1 MAQGLLHQRTGRG
14 HAAFWSEWVL
24 KPLQRINSLR
34 ALRHAGAGAGVAVLA
49 LHAHAAVAA
58 GFAAP
63 TLTTPAATAG
73 GAGGLLRVSIALLVV
88 LAAVLGT
95 AWLARRVRGLTA
107 AGNGGLEIL
116 SQLPLG
122 ARERAVLIR
131 VGDRQLL
138 LGVGS
143 GGVRTLHVL
152 DAPGPSASASG
163 AAAIA
168 APPAR
173 PNFRDLLLRSLGK

>member
-1 MAQGLLHQRTGRG
+1 
-14 HAAFWSEWVL
+14 L
-24 KPLQRINSLR
+24 KRLQRINPPD
-34 ALRHAGAGAGVAVLA
+34 ALRRAFICACVLA
-49 LHAHAAVAA
+49 WHAVPVAA
-58 GFAAP
+58 AASFAAP
-63 TLTTPAATAG
+63 TTPTPAGTGG
-73 GAGGLLRVSIALLVV
+73 GAGGLLRVSVALLLV

-152 DAPGPSASASG
+152 DAAGSTAPGGGATSTSQ
-163 AAAIA
+163 AAA
-168 APPAR
+168 PAR
-173 PNFRDLLLRSLGK
+173 PSFRELLLRSLGK

>member
-1 MAQGLLHQRTGRG
+1 M
-14 HAAFWSEWVL
+14 
-24 KPLQRINSLR
+24 
-34 ALRHAGAGAGVAVLA
+34 LA
-49 LHAHAAVAA
+49 LHAHAAAA
-58 GFAAP
+58 ASFAAP
-63 TLTTPAATAG
+63 TMTTPTSTAS

-95 AWLARRVRGLTA
+95 AWLAKRLRGFSA

-152 DAPGPSASASG
+152 DSPAAGAGGGGAAPIASAS
-163 AAAIA
+163 
-168 APPAR
+168 AR
-173 PNFRDLLLRSLGK
+173 PNFRELLLRSLGK

>member
-1 MAQGLLHQRTGRG
+1 MTA
-14 HAAFWSEWVL
+14 
-24 KPLQRINSLR
+24 
-34 ALRHAGAGAGVAVLA
+34 
-49 LHAHAAVAA
+49 
-58 GFAAP
+58 
-63 TLTTPAATAG
+63 PAATAG
-73 GAGGLLRVSIALLVV
+73 GAGGLLRVSLALLVV

-95 AWLARRVRGLTA
+95 AWLARRVRGFTA

-116 SQLPLG
+116 SQLSLG

-152 DAPGPSASASG
+152 DAPRTSTASG
-163 AAAIA
+163 AGPGSGADAAA
-168 APPAR
+168 AMQSAPAR
-173 PNFRDLLLRSLGK
+173 PNFRELLLRSLGK

>member
-1 MAQGLLHQRTGRG
+1 MKGLKRIIARDGLRRTG
-14 HAAFWSEWVL
+14 ACA
-24 KPLQRINSLR
+24 
-34 ALRHAGAGAGVAVLA
+34 AVLA
-49 LHAHAAVAA
+49 LHASAAAAAA

-63 TLTTPAATAG
+63 TMPAPAG
-73 GAGGLLRVSIALLVV
+73 AASSAGGLLRVSVALLVV

-95 AWLARRVRGLTA
+95 AWFARRVRGLTA

-131 VGDRQLL
+131 VGERQLL

-152 DAPGPSASASG
+152 DAAGTGSAAG
-163 AAAIA
+163 APAAV
-168 APPAR
+168 PAR
-173 PNFRDLLLRSLGK
+173 PSFRELLLRSLGK

>member
-1 MAQGLLHQRTGRG
+1 MLVPMALRG
-14 HAAFWSEWVL
+14 HAA
-24 KPLQRINSLR
+24 I
-34 ALRHAGAGAGVAVLA
+34 
-49 LHAHAAVAA
+49 AAAN
-58 GFAAP
+58 FAAP
-63 TLTTPAATAG
+63 AAPTGAASVS

-88 LAAVLGT
+88 LAAVLAT
-95 AWLARRVRGLTA
+95 AWLARRVRGFAA

-131 VGDRQLL
+131 VGERQLL

-152 DAPGPSASASG
+152 DAAGSAASPGTTVADPVASA
-163 AAAIA
+163 ALV
-168 APPAR
+168 AR
-173 PNFRDLLLRSLGK
+173 PSFRDILLRSLGK

>member
-1 MAQGLLHQRTGRG
+1 MNR
-14 HAAFWSEWVL
+14 
-24 KPLQRINSLR
+24 LQRINTPGALRR
-34 ALRHAGAGAGVAVLA
+34 ALAFASVLA
-49 LHAHAAVAA
+49 VHVHNVSAAAS
-58 GFAAP
+58 FAAP
-63 TLTTPAATAG
+63 TMPAAAGEGG
-73 GAGGLLRVSIALLVV
+73 GAGGLLRVSVALLIV
-88 LAAVLGT
+88 LAAVLCT

-138 LGVGS
+138 LGVGN

-152 DAPGPSASASG
+152 DAPGSSG
-163 AAAIA
+163 GPGGA
-168 APPAR
+168 APPAPLRTPVR
-173 PNFRDLLLRSLGK
+173 PTFRELLLRSLGK